1 MAELVCKLNSNELIE
16 EILSLDTDRMKVV
29 VLIGENGVG
38 KSTLLA
44 QFAERLVEQGRG
56 AQVIAISNTPHD
68 KFSRGDRAVHYLGQ
82 RDGNR
87 YASEAIKESLR
98 SPRNEIATRV
108 RKLAEVL
115 ELMGYERVIGLALE
129 NFNPHVTFDSNDSHV
144 VASSVTRKVA
154 STVRDKLVGTTT
166 PVVWLNL
173 DNHEESR
180 TGASFAPSLLS
191 NEETL
196 VAIGVCS
203 GIRIILRKPISS
215 AALDKREVD
224 LQAASSGEIS
234 YLSTMAWA
242 SSKVSEHCVLLID
255 EPENSLHPKW
265 QVRYIQCLQALF
277 RYERPL
283 VVIASHSPL
292 LLAGEESGAFDIL
305 PYKIEEGRMAYAIT
319 TIDSGLEGVSWA
331 AFGTLPSNNQYLSG
345 LLIDLINQYCR
356 DEISFDQALLTM
368 DNLIGGCV
376 GQDQREVIDAFKDA
390 LRIASNDKQKH

>member
-1 MAELVCKLNSNELIE
+1 MVKPACKLTASELIE
-16 EILSLDTDRMKVV
+16 EILSLDADRMKVV

-44 QFAERLVEQGRG
+44 QFAEHLVEQDKGT
-56 AQVIAISNTPHD
+56 QIIAISNTPHD
-68 KFSRGDRAVHYLGQ
+68 KFSPGDHGVHYLGQ

-115 ELMGYERVIGLALE
+115 ELMGYDRVIGLALE
-129 NFNPHVTFDSNDSHV
+129 SFDPHVTFDSDDSSV
-144 VASSVTRKVA
+144 AASSVIMKVA
-154 STVRDKLVGTTT
+154 STVTDKLFGTTT

-173 DNHEESR
+173 DNHAEAQ

-191 NEETL
+191 NENRLIANGACT
-196 VAIGVCS
+196 
-203 GIRIILRKPISS
+203 GIRIILRKKVSS
-215 AALDKREVD
+215 ANLDKREID

-234 YLSTMAWA
+234 YLATMAWA
-242 SSKVSEHCVLLID
+242 SSKVSAHSVLLID

-292 LLAGEESGAFDIL
+292 LLAGEESESVDIL
-305 PYKIEEGRMAYAIT
+305 PYKIEEGRMALAIDT
-319 TIDSGLEGVSWA
+319 VDSGLEGVSWA
-331 AFGTLPSNNQYLSG
+331 AFGTLPANNQYLSG

-368 DNLIGGCV
+368 DNLIEGCV
-376 GQDQREVIDAFKDA
+376 GQDQREVIDVFKDT
-390 LRIASNDKQKH
+390 LRIACNDKQKG